1 MGNNI
6 NALVVTGVVCAIYYL
21 LSEPFHLSDFV
32 RFFLG
37 SSVALVA
44 YALSNE
50 FFRGMNRSEES
61 V

>member
-6 NALVVTGVVCAIYYL
+6 NALVVTGIVCAIYYL
-21 LSEPFHLSDFV
+21 LSEPFHLNGFV

>member
-6 NALVVTGVVCAIYYL
+6 NAFVVTGIVCAIYYL
-21 LSEPFHLSDFV
+21 LSEPFHMSDFV

-37 SSVALVA
+37 ISVALIA
-44 YALSNE
+44 YALSIE
-50 FFRGMNRSEES
+50 FFRGMNKSEES